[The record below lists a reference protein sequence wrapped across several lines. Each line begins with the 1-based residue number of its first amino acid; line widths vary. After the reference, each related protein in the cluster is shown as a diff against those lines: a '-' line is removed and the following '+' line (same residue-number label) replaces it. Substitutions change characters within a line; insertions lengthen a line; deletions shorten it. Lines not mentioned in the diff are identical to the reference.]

1 MKRGTRYDVRH
12 SFYFLP
18 AQKRW
23 WKVGVSAQ
31 KDVILLTSKKQMQ
44 QKFDEIA
51 RDIEAG
57 RTAEALEKARRLHAA
72 EGADKARLF
81 YLEGR
86 AYMKRSQWTEAIGC
100 FLKSEEL
107 DPEGPAAESKRML
120 QDILDF
126 YNKDMY
132 NQ

>member
-1 MKRGTRYDVRH
+1 
-12 SFYFLP
+12 
-18 AQKRW
+18 
-23 WKVGVSAQ
+23 
-31 KDVILLTSKKQMQ
+31 MQ

-57 RTAEALEKARRLHAA
+57 RTAEALEKAHRLHAA
-72 EGADKARLF
+72 EGADQARLY

-120 QDILDF
+120 QDILTGVPF
-126 YNKDMY
+126 PKPRRCVPPQFRGQFHQTSVAFAFSM
-132 NQ
+132 

>member
-1 MKRGTRYDVRH
+1 
-12 SFYFLP
+12 
-18 AQKRW
+18 
-23 WKVGVSAQ
+23 
-31 KDVILLTSKKQMQ
+31 MQ

-51 RDIEAG
+51 RYIEAR
-57 RTAEALEKARRLHAA
+57 RTAEALEKAHRLHAA
-72 EGADKARLF
+72 EGADKARLY

>member
-1 MKRGTRYDVRH
+1 
-12 SFYFLP
+12 
-18 AQKRW
+18 
-23 WKVGVSAQ
+23 
-31 KDVILLTSKKQMQ
+31 MQ

-72 EGADKARLF
+72 EGADKARLY

-107 DPEGPAAESKRML
+107 DHEGPAAESKRML

>member
-1 MKRGTRYDVRH
+1 
-12 SFYFLP
+12 
-18 AQKRW
+18 
-23 WKVGVSAQ
+23 
-31 KDVILLTSKKQMQ
+31 MQ

-72 EGADKARLF
+72 EVADKARL
-81 YLEGR
+81 
-86 AYMKRSQWTEAIGC
+86 YMKRSQWTEAIGC